1 MKTLDNKDCEVL
13 EKVAHDYQ
21 VILYDD
27 PVNTFEHVM
36 ECLIKYCKHE
46 LHQAEQCTL
55 IAHQT
60 GKCSVKKG
68 TYLKLEPVCSA
79 LLEKGLTAEIQ

>member
-1 MKTLDNKDCEVL
+1 MKTLSKPDSDVL
-13 EKVAHDYQ
+13 TKIGYEYQ
-21 VILYDD
+21 VVIFND

-36 ECLIKYCKHE
+36 DCLIKYCKHAPE
-46 LHQAEQCTL
+46 QAEQCTL
-55 IAHQT
+55 IAHHT

-68 TYLKLEPVCSA
+68 EYLKLEPVCSA